1 MACLPLAM
9 KRERRFLAMPANVR
23 LAEGSH
29 LKLILKKGDGEALAE
44 LVRRIESC
52 RWSLARQNRS
62 HEQRHDD
69 ATSRCY
75 SGKHENCEDS
85 AKEPDVG
92 DLDIERRHWIPP
104 SARGL
109 ACVAVAVPDPWAARK
124 RYDKMPRWNIGL
136 WSNHIGLCMMFV
148 DAPSNMFDP
157 WSQRDHRSTKA
168 PARKQRYCLA
178 SCMDEHGTDTRH

>member
-44 LVRRIESC
+44 LVRRIKSC

-75 SGKHENCEDS
+75 SGKHENCEIRRKNRTS
-85 AKEPDVG
+85 AISTLKE
-92 DLDIERRHWIPP
+92 DIGYLPQ
-104 SARGL
+104 RG
-109 ACVAVAVPDPWAARK
+109 AW
-124 RYDKMPRWNIGL
+124 
-136 WSNHIGLCMMFV
+136 
-148 DAPSNMFDP
+148 
-157 WSQRDHRSTKA
+157 
-168 PARKQRYCLA
+168 LA
-178 SCMDEHGTDTRH
+178 SPSRCRTHGLLENDMIKCLGGILDFGLITSDFV

>member
-44 LVRRIESC
+44 LVRRIESLC

-75 SGKHENCEDS
+75 SGKHGTVKIWRKNRTSAISTLKEDIGYL
-85 AKEPDVG
+85 PQ
-92 DLDIERRHWIPP
+92 
-104 SARGL
+104 RG
-109 ACVAVAVPDPWAARK
+109 AW
-124 RYDKMPRWNIGL
+124 
-136 WSNHIGLCMMFV
+136 
-148 DAPSNMFDP
+148 
-157 WSQRDHRSTKA
+157 
-168 PARKQRYCLA
+168 LA
-178 SCMDEHGTDTRH
+178 SPSRCRTHGLLENDMIKCLGGILDFGLITSDFV

>member
-44 LVRRIESC
+44 LVRRIEKFC

-75 SGKHENCEDS
+75 SGKHENCEDLRKNRTS
-85 AKEPDVG
+85 AISTLKE
-92 DLDIERRHWIPP
+92 DIGYLPQ
-104 SARGL
+104 RG
-109 ACVAVAVPDPWAARK
+109 AW
-124 RYDKMPRWNIGL
+124 
-136 WSNHIGLCMMFV
+136 
-148 DAPSNMFDP
+148 
-157 WSQRDHRSTKA
+157 
-168 PARKQRYCLA
+168 LA
-178 SCMDEHGTDTRH
+178 SPSRCRTHGLLENDMIKCLGGILDFGLITSDFV